1 MSSITPIVVPGPE
14 RRWRWA
20 RRALL
25 GGGVALALA
34 APVAWAAQS
43 QGPRSFAGFGAGDL
57 QSAQEW
63 AAVFVRQMLRRI
75 DATPEQHAKVQAIV
89 ERALGDL
96 YPLREQHHKA
106 RDAALRI
113 LSAETIDRTAAEQ
126 LRAGELAL
134 YEQASKRMMQAVLDV
149 AEVLNPAQR
158 DALAKA
164 IAERR
169 WRHH

>member
-1 MSSITPIVVPGPE
+1 MDAPDTTPHTTPNTT

-34 APVAWAAQS
+34 APAAWVAQGQS
-43 QGPRSFAGFGAGDL
+43 RRGGDL
-57 QSAQEW
+57 ESAQEW
-63 AAVFVRQMLRRI
+63 AAVFVRQALRRL

-96 YPLREQHHKA
+96 YPLRDQHRA
-106 RDAALRI
+106 SRDAALK
-113 LSAETIDRTAAEQ
+113 LLAAESVDRAAAER
-126 LRAGELAL
+126 LRAQQIGL
-134 YEQASKRMMQAVLDV
+134 YDQASKRMMQAVLDV
-149 AEVLNPAQR
+149 AEVLTPAQR
-158 DALAKA
+158 DALAKE